1 MTAITSAL
9 TGAHYRAQLAIK
21 AHAVR
26 TSHSLWSTWDGEQ
39 GTWARLLDLSM
50 PLLGQLHTLSGQTA
64 RHYYSQLAAHAIGK
78 AEPALAVP
86 ELPQQQVA
94 RSLTTTGLAGTFAAK
109 SRGLSEPAARQIGF
123 VKFSGSFSRLALLG
137 SRDVLVSTVA
147 AQGSSARAW
156 RRVTSGDPCDF
167 CASLEGQRSTD
178 DAFPAHDHCSC
189 TAEPL
194 FI

>member
-1 MTAITSAL
+1 VTVASELTA
-9 TGAHYRAQLAIK
+9 GHYRAQLAIK

-39 GTWARLLDLSM
+39 GTWARLLDLSF
-50 PLLGQLHTLSGQTA
+50 PILGQLHHLSGQTA
-64 RHYYSQLAAHAIGK
+64 RQYYSQLAAHVAGK
-78 AEPALAVP
+78 ADRALPVP
-86 ELPQQQVA
+86 ELPQEQMA

-109 SRGLSEPAARQIGF
+109 SRGLTADAARQIGF

-147 AQGSSARAW
+147 SPDSHATAW
-156 RRVTSGDPCDF
+156 QRVTSGDPCDF
-167 CASLEGQRSTD
+167 CAGLAGVRSTA
-178 DAFPAHDHCSC
+178 DAFQAHDHCSC

-194 FI
+194 FT